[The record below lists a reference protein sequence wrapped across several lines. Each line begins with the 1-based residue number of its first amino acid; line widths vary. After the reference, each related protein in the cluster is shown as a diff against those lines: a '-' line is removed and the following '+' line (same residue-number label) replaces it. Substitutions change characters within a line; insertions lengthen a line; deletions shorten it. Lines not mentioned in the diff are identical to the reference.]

1 MAIPS
6 NFKSYWDDVYSD
18 GKTIYKEDYI
28 SVDVKRED
36 ITTPYLVLK
45 KRADGYNQPLDMKV
59 PLEIV
64 GNKVMLPNYLSY
76 PYKNRFRD
84 YRLDYDLVVPK
95 NMKVIKLADWGISL
109 DDDTPENNYNNNF
122 EEKSKIT
129 VNGKTWE
136 IIKNSS
142 DSVII
147 NNKKYGK
154 DEAERL
160 MDSLNLK
167 IDELKNVD
175 ISIKDGKKEI
185 SIKTNK

>member
-1 MAIPS
+1 MSQI
-6 NFKSYWDDVYSD
+6 
-18 GKTIYKEDYI
+18 
-28 SVDVKRED
+28 
-36 ITTPYLVLK
+36 
-45 KRADGYNQPLDMKV
+45 
-59 PLEIV
+59 
-64 GNKVMLPNYLSY
+64 
-76 PYKNRFRD
+76 
-84 YRLDYDLVVPK
+84 
-95 NMKVIKLADWGISL
+95 
-109 DDDTPENNYNNNF
+109 F